1 MYKDCASS
9 CDVEGR
15 FLKYLEKQGPQVQTR
30 TNGCTPKLAI
40 FQGLDQDSATKD
52 REFYFGT

>member
-15 FLKYLEKQGPQVQTR
+15 LLKYLEKQGPQVQTR

-40 FQGLDQDSATKD
+40 FQGLDQDPATQD
-52 REFYFGT
+52 R